1 MFANSYAKMKQK
13 HQIIP
18 KSTAITERDKLSAH
32 QRTDLQNK
40 SVK

>member
-1 MFANSYAKMKQK
+1 MFANSCAKMKQK
-13 HQIIP
+13 TSDYP
-18 KSTAITERDKLSAH
+18 KSTAITERDKLSGH